1 MNFSKSICFSFI
13 LLLIF
18 SSVIAIA
25 GIRGFLRL
33 APSIEYINKHN
44 TRSLYYAEQMLS
56 YISVNKDFKQFENA

>member
-1 MNFSKSICFSFI
+1 MNFSKSIHFSFI

-18 SSVIAIA
+18 STIMAIA
-25 GIRGFLRL
+25 GVRGFLRL

-56 YISVNKDFKQFENA
+56 SISFIRNLQNFE